1 MPARIVCLSP
11 YSKKQVEDL
20 LAGRHAV
27 EVVTVPDPPAPEAV
41 LRECTLAELVIGDKR
56 HAHRLPR
63 EVLQHMTRCLL
74 IQMPAVGYDVIDD
87 HAAAD
92 FGIAVAN
99 AAGYNRDAVADWTVM
114 AMLNLIRRGSWGDRR
129 LREGGW
135 PKADMMGRELGA
147 LTVGIVGLGNV
158 GSALATRLFAFGS
171 RVLYADVVEKSLAGV
186 ERVSFEELLELAD
199 AVCVHVPLSA
209 ETHHLFDAEALARM
223 PEGAYLINA
232 SRGPVVDEKAL
243 VAALESRHLGG
254 AALDVFEQEPT
265 PADNP
270 LRRMENVFFSPHVG
284 GATLEAEARVLEVVR
299 DNLTR
304 VLDGDEPSNVVNGV
318 RLGARLRSFTPS
330 PQPSPAHAGEGDQSE
345 FR

>member
-1 MPARIVCLSP
+1 VPARIVCLSP

-20 LAGRHAV
+20 LTGRHAV

-87 HAAAD
+87 RAAAE

-135 PKADMMGRELGA
+135 PKAEMMGRELGA

-158 GSALATRLFAFGS
+158 GLALATRLLAFGS
-171 RVLYADVVEKSLAGV
+171 RVLYADVVERSFAGV
-186 ERVSFEELLELAD
+186 ERVSFGDLLELAD
-199 AVCVHVPLSA
+199 VVCVHVPLSA
-209 ETHHLFDAEALARM
+209 ETHHLIDAVALARM
-223 PEGAYLINA
+223 REGAYLINA

-243 VAALESRHLGG
+243 VAALESRLGG
-254 AALDVFEQEPT
+254 AGVDVFEQEPT
-265 PADNP
+265 PSDNP

-284 GATLEAEARVLEVVR
+284 GATLEAEARVLEIVR

-318 RLGARLRSFTPS
+318 RLEARLRTLTPS
-330 PQPSPAHAGEGDQSE
+330 PRPSPAHAGEGD
-345 FR
+345 R